1 MTSITDTVMSGVN
14 NIMNVF
20 SSSSETSNPEKE
32 EEKEKMKTSG
42 LEKSPPEEI
51 EAFFRSDS
59 GEKSPN
65 SGASLLAE
73 EFITGSYKITLLGK
87 DGEPVETI
95 TQEETFT
102 IHLDDSIRVVKNK
115 IIKMLDKHP
124 LSYKEIYLF
133 SQNKIRLVREQG
145 YQQLTSKMTEGHRRS
160 LDVTSIYKN
169 ITKNGEQ
176 PLDYAKM
183 KQVCNSLDFHEKVVL
198 DESKKTY
205 TLEEFTAVLSGA
217 GMDDKE
223 HTVDVP
229 IGQRFEKSYQW
240 LFSANPYHISMV
252 LPDIKKNPLFSF
264 DNSILLNYNIHHEI
278 FVCSAENV
286 LEFTE
291 KLNITNEY
299 VLQMYFPFLFKDG
312 IRKLDDLKEKKQM
325 LLDEYNKT
333 IDENTWK
340 LYKTVD
346 MFYQIDDQATTP
358 LLYSSNGINSFR
370 MVLHADFANILP
382 LDTIFKRIHA
392 VPNIPFIKYNPGFK
406 RENIY
411 RLYSDKIATNGKK
424 IPTLSATEI
433 SKLSKETGRTGQI
446 TLMIQETYE
455 NQSLQIFLNFNKD
468 GKIMMKC
475 GLNKPIATQSIFP
488 LIQQTIQPILEKLNA
503 FLFETGY
510 QIRIP
515 EHYEIGGYME
525 NRIIEIEQI
534 QYVSSIQISKKMD
547 IKKYKGCLSSVFDIV
562 ETDVS
567 SEKGGKL
574 TFKRVENYQDMD
586 PISLAISQTYSKTRE
601 IEDVITVLKEDFKLT
616 EDQARERT
624 VKFFGE
630 HTMLQGKL
638 VDNTGFPITM
648 TVNPS
653 NNMLTMTVDQIAS
666 LEYVDVLKI
675 YLDSMVRI
683 FQEPTS
689 IPAIGTFITQCKKSI
704 NYKNV
709 DKSHIDNIVATD
721 TAYIAKVAQP
731 ILFVGDDSDFFA
743 EAVTNREEEEDE
755 GLEDEEVNESDFD
768 FEDDAPKTSQEV
780 KQKKTSKSD
789 SEDSDNESMFGMDVE
804 GGKGGGDDGDDEDEN
819 LEIIV
824 EGKSLKNPN
833 PFQEKIEKYDPV
845 IVLKKEKGQYNPYS
859 KSCPPAVMRQPVL
872 LTNSEKERID
882 SAHPESY
889 SSALKYGSDPDPE
902 KQFWYIC
909 PRYWSLKENTS
920 LTQEEVD
927 EILKTNPQAIIPSK
941 AKVVPKGAFIYEF
954 NAPKEHVDEKGN
966 YITHYPG
973 LMTGKH
979 PDGFSLPCCFKRQ
992 QAIEKD
998 LNSTKITQK
1007 INVYVMSANSRP
1019 LSDNRFGFLPEPL
1032 QRFLKTD
1039 NNKCVEKTNSAL
1051 IKANTSCIL
1060 RYGVE
1065 ASESQ
1070 SFIGC
1075 VADLYAEL
1083 HSVKKPTISEMRKII
1098 SESITLDM
1106 FLQYHNGSL
1115 VAIFRPANVPA
1126 DTDPKNPKYADSWFA
1141 KEIASGGSEEELAF
1155 LKETVASYEAFIK
1168 YLLDET
1174 TYIDHTYLWDIVTQ
1188 PNPKLIPNGMNM
1200 VILML
1205 PKPNQVEIL
1214 CPTSAYSPKLF
1225 DASRGTWILFKDGDF
1240 YEPIYVF
1247 ENKKKVV
1254 IHRLF
1259 HSGVKSLDSKM
1270 ENLIQMVEK
1279 AVTSQCRPQSSLP
1292 NVYEFKRNISATEMY
1307 VVLSRYNYI
1316 IHLQV
1321 MNYQSKIVGFVTSYA
1336 KTKGEST
1343 RFFVPCAPS
1352 TLLDNLD
1359 LILMDQV
1366 KDWKDYKTTI
1376 QEFNQLYVKTEGK
1389 IKCSPKTKIVDDD
1402 KIIGILTETEQ
1413 YVKISPAMEN
1423 TPDELQEMESMDY
1436 LEADKVIVGS
1446 VAPNNKR
1453 VRTIRNIHMESRF
1466 YRIFRTTVRELLS
1479 QYENR
1484 FYKLQIM
1491 DMLENLTYSYSQ
1503 KMGKIE
1509 AFLRKVV
1516 GDSVAFQ
1523 RMKEDDIDYLDND
1536 TNFTNYTQ
1544 CIKCERN
1551 VCKKGDDGVCHL
1563 HFPREN
1569 LVMGMRNDELYY
1581 ARLSDELLRFHRVR
1595 LFMLEPM
1602 HYLNLTNI
1610 DYQIND
1616 DEILLLETFLK
1627 SENFSDLR
1635 LFNFNEYLRQIPYDI
1650 AGYQGLP

>member
-1 MTSITDTVMSGVN
+1 
-14 NIMNVF
+14 
-20 SSSSETSNPEKE
+20 
-32 EEKEKMKTSG
+32 
-42 LEKSPPEEI
+42 
-51 EAFFRSDS
+51 
-59 GEKSPN
+59 
-65 SGASLLAE
+65 
-73 EFITGSYKITLLGK
+73 
-87 DGEPVETI
+87 
-95 TQEETFT
+95 
-102 IHLDDSIRVVKNK
+102 
-115 IIKMLDKHP
+115 
-124 LSYKEIYLF
+124 
-133 SQNKIRLVREQG
+133 
-145 YQQLTSKMTEGHRRS
+145 
-160 LDVTSIYKN
+160 
-169 ITKNGEQ
+169 
-176 PLDYAKM
+176 
-183 KQVCNSLDFHEKVVL
+183 
-198 DESKKTY
+198 
-205 TLEEFTAVLSGA
+205 
-217 GMDDKE
+217 
-223 HTVDVP
+223 
-229 IGQRFEKSYQW
+229 
-240 LFSANPYHISMV
+240 
-252 LPDIKKNPLFSF
+252 
-264 DNSILLNYNIHHEI
+264 
-278 FVCSAENV
+278 
-286 LEFTE
+286 
-291 KLNITNEY
+291 
-299 VLQMYFPFLFKDG
+299 
-312 IRKLDDLKEKKQM
+312 
-325 LLDEYNKT
+325 
-333 IDENTWK
+333 
-340 LYKTVD
+340 
-346 MFYQIDDQATTP
+346 
-358 LLYSSNGINSFR
+358 
-370 MVLHADFANILP
+370 
-382 LDTIFKRIHA
+382 
-392 VPNIPFIKYNPGFK
+392 
-406 RENIY
+406 
-411 RLYSDKIATNGKK
+411 
-424 IPTLSATEI
+424 
-433 SKLSKETGRTGQI
+433 
-446 TLMIQETYE
+446 
-455 NQSLQIFLNFNKD
+455 
-468 GKIMMKC
+468 
-475 GLNKPIATQSIFP
+475 
-488 LIQQTIQPILEKLNA
+488 
-503 FLFETGY
+503 
-510 QIRIP
+510 
-515 EHYEIGGYME
+515 
-525 NRIIEIEQI
+525 
-534 QYVSSIQISKKMD
+534 
-547 IKKYKGCLSSVFDIV
+547 
-562 ETDVS
+562 
-567 SEKGGKL
+567 
-574 TFKRVENYQDMD
+574 
-586 PISLAISQTYSKTRE
+586 
-601 IEDVITVLKEDFKLT
+601 
-616 EDQARERT
+616 
-624 VKFFGE
+624 
-630 HTMLQGKL
+630 MLQGKL

-666 LEYVDVLKI
+666 LEYVDVLMI

-689 IPAIGTFITQCKKSI
+689 IPAIDTFITQCKKSI

-709 DKSHIDNIVATD
+709 DKSNIDNIVATD
-721 TAYIAKVAQP
+721 TDYIAKVAQP

-743 EAVTNREEEEDE
+743 EAAPVLEEEEDD
-755 GLEDEEVNESDFD
+755 EDVNESDFD
-768 FEDDAPKTSQEV
+768 FEEDGPKPTPKESE
-780 KQKKTSKSD
+780 KKKTSKSD
-789 SEDSDNESMFGMDVE
+789 SEDSDNESLFGMDVE
-804 GGKGGGDDGDDEDEN
+804 GGKGDGDGDGDDEN

-845 IVLKKEKGQYNPYS
+845 LILKKEKGQYNPYS

-882 SAHPESY
+882 SAHPNSY
-889 SSALKYGSDPDPE
+889 SSALQYGSEPNPE
-902 KQFWYIC
+902 NQFWYIC

-927 EILKTNPQAIIPSK
+927 EILKTNPNAIIPSK

-992 QAIEKD
+992 QATEKD
-998 LNSTKITQK
+998 VNPAKFTQK

-1070 SFIGC
+1070 SFVGC
-1075 VADLYAEL
+1075 IADLYAEL
-1083 HSVKKPTISEMRKII
+1083 HSVKKPTITEMRKII

-1188 PNPKLIPNGMNM
+1188 PNPKLIPTGMNM

-1259 HSGVKSLDSKM
+1259 HSGTKSLDSKM

-1279 AVTSQCRPQSSLP
+1279 AVTSQCRPRTSLP

-1359 LILMDQV
+1359 LILIDQV

-1402 KIIGILTETEQ
+1402 KIIGIFTETEQ

-1503 KMGKIE
+1503 KMSKIE

-1544 CIKCERN
+1544 CIKCEHN

>member
-1 MTSITDTVMSGVN
+1 MASISDTVMSGVN
-14 NIMNVF
+14 NILNVF
-20 SSSSETSNPEKE
+20 SSPTESKKGGPE
-32 EEKEKMKTSG
+32 EETKQPEMDNESKEGS
-42 LEKSPPEEI
+42 
-51 EAFFRSDS
+51 RSYT
-59 GEKSPN
+59 
-65 SGASLLAE
+65 
-73 EFITGSYKITLLGK
+73 IVLLGK
-87 DGEPVETI
+87 DGEPVETMP
-95 TQEETFT
+95 QDETMT

-115 IIKMLDKHP
+115 IIKMLDKYR

-133 SQNKIRLVREQG
+133 SQNPVQSGKSVENRGNGEF
-145 YQQLTSKMTEGHRRS
+145 
-160 LDVTSIYKN
+160 LDLNAIYN
-169 ITKNGEQ
+169 NVSKNGEQ
-176 PLDYAKM
+176 PLDNVKMVQICRSLNLGEKVTLDPAKTTY
-183 KQVCNSLDFHEKVVL
+183 SLDDFL
-198 DESKKTY
+198 S
-205 TLEEFTAVLSGA
+205 VLSDA
-217 GMDDKE
+217 DIN
-223 HTVDVP
+223 TVSVP
-229 IGQRFEKSYQW
+229 IGPRFETSYQW
-240 LFSANPYHISMV
+240 LFSANPYHISTV
-252 LPDIKKNPLFSF
+252 LPDVKKTPLFSF
-264 DNSILLNYNIHHEI
+264 ENSILLNYGNPQTI

-286 LEFTE
+286 LEFTG
-291 KLNITNEY
+291 KGGISADY
-299 VLQMYFPFLFKDG
+299 VLQMYFPFLFKAG
-312 IRKLDDLKEKKQM
+312 IRSLDDLNEKKEFF
-325 LLDEYNKT
+325 LDEYAKT
-333 IDENTWK
+333 IDEKTWK
-340 LYKTVD
+340 LYETVD
-346 MFYQIDDQATTP
+346 MFYQIHAEATSP
-358 LLYSSNGINSFR
+358 LSYSSSGISAFR

-392 VPNIPFIKYNPGFK
+392 LPNIPFIKYNPGFK

-424 IPTLSATEI
+424 IPTLSPTEI

-446 TLMIQETYE
+446 TLLIQEMYE
-455 NQSLQIFLNFNKD
+455 NQNLQIYLNFNKD

-475 GLNKPIATQSIFP
+475 GLHKPVASSAIFP
-488 LIQQTIQPILEKLNA
+488 LVQKTIQPILEKLNA

-515 EHYEIGGYME
+515 DHYTVGGYLE

-534 QYVSSIQISKKMD
+534 QYVSSIKISKKMD
-547 IKKYKGCLSSVFDIV
+547 IKKYKGCLSSVFDI
-562 ETDVS
+562 EDTEVS
-567 SEKGGKL
+567 SETGAKL
-574 TFKRVENYQDMD
+574 QFKRVENYQDMD

-601 IEDVITVLKEDFKLT
+601 IEDVIVELKEDFKLT
-616 EDQARERT
+616 EDQARER
-624 VKFFGE
+624 VIKFFGE
-630 HTMLQGKL
+630 HTILQGKL
-638 VDNTGFPITM
+638 VDNAGFPVTLR
-648 TVNPS
+648 VNTS
-653 NNMLTMTVDQIAS
+653 DNMLYVTVDQITS
-666 LEYVDVLKI
+666 LEYVDILSV
-675 YLDSMVRI
+675 YLDSIVRI
-683 FQEPTS
+683 FQDPGS
-689 IPAIGTFITQCKKSI
+689 SASVDRFISACKKSI

-709 DKSHIDNIVATD
+709 DKSSIDNIVATD
-721 TAYIAKVAQP
+721 TAFITKVAQP
-731 ILFVGDDSDFFA
+731 ILFVGDDSDFFG
-743 EAVTNREEEEDE
+743 EAQPVLGDEDVDENGEEDVNE
-755 GLEDEEVNESDFD
+755 AEFDFDEEYEPTSS
-768 FEDDAPKTSQEV
+768 EETPK
-780 KQKKTSKSD
+780 KPAKSA
-789 SEDSDNESMFGMDVE
+789 SEDSDNESVFGMDVE
-804 GGKGGGDDGDDEDEN
+804 GGQGSAWGGEGEGDNEDEN

-845 IVLKKEKGQYNPYS
+845 LVLKKEKGQYNPYS

-872 LTNSEKERID
+872 LTPSEKARID
-882 SAHPESY
+882 STHPNSY
-889 SSALKYGSDPDPE
+889 STALRYGSDPNPDN
-902 KQFWYIC
+902 QFWYIC

-927 EILKTNPQAIIPSK
+927 DILKTNPQAIIPSK

-954 NAPKEHVDEKGN
+954 KAPKEHVDEKGN

-992 QAIEKD
+992 QAPEKD
-998 LNSTKITQK
+998 INTAKLTQK

-1019 LSDNRFGFLPEPL
+1019 LPDSRFGFLPEPL

-1039 NNKCVEKTNSAL
+1039 NNKCVEKTNAAL
-1051 IKANTSCIL
+1051 IKANTNCIL

-1065 ASESQ
+1065 ASETQ

-1083 HSVKKPTISEMRKII
+1083 HSVKKPTIGEMRKILA
-1098 SESITLDM
+1098 ESITLDM

-1115 VAIFRPANVPA
+1115 VAVFRPAAVPA
-1126 DTDPKNPKYADSWFA
+1126 DIDPKQPKYADSWFV
-1141 KEIASGGSEEELAF
+1141 KEISSSGSEEELAF
-1155 LKETVASYEAFIK
+1155 LKETVAAYEAFLQ

-1174 TYIDHTYLWDIVTQ
+1174 TYIDHTYLWDMVTQ
-1188 PNPKLIPNGMNM
+1188 PNPKLIPTGMNM

-1214 CPTSAYSPKLF
+1214 CPTSAYSPKMF

-1254 IHRLF
+1254 VHRLF
-1259 HSGVKSLDSKM
+1259 YSGTKSIDSKM
-1270 ENLIQMVEK
+1270 ENLIKMVEK
-1279 AVTSQCRPQSSLP
+1279 AVTTQCRPQSSLP
-1292 NVYEFKRNISATEMY
+1292 NVYDFKRNMSAAEMSE
-1307 VVLSRYNYI
+1307 VLGKHNYTV
-1316 IHLQV
+1316 HLQV
-1321 MNYQSKIVGFVTSYA
+1321 MNYQSKIVGLVVSS
-1336 KTKGEST
+1336 KGGSERIENKGGSET

-1352 TLLDNLD
+1352 TLLDSVD

-1366 KDWKDYKTTI
+1366 NDWKDYKTTI
-1376 QEFNQLYVKTEGK
+1376 QELNQLYVKTEGK
-1389 IKCSPKTKIVDDD
+1389 IKCSPQMKIIDDD
-1402 KIIGILTETEQ
+1402 KIVGILTETEQ
-1413 YVKISPAMEN
+1413 YVKITPAMEN
-1423 TPDELQEMESMDY
+1423 VADELQEMESMDY

-1484 FYKLQIM
+1484 FYKLQIV
-1491 DMLENLTYSYSQ
+1491 DMLENLAYSYSQ
-1503 KMGKIE
+1503 KMAKIE
-1509 AFLRKVV
+1509 GMLRKVV
-1516 GDSVAFQ
+1516 GDSIAFQ
-1523 RMKEDDIDYLDND
+1523 RMKDDDIDYLDND

-1544 CIKCERN
+1544 CTKCERN
-1551 VCKKGDDGVCHL
+1551 VCKRGDDGVCHL

-1581 ARLSDELLRFHRVR
+1581 ARLSDELLRFHRIR

-1635 LFNFNEYLRQIPYDI
+1635 LFNFNDYLRQIPYDL
-1650 AGYQGLP
+1650 ATGTSQVPRTPLH

>member
-1 MTSITDTVMSGVN
+1 MASISDTVMSGVN
-14 NIMNVF
+14 NILNVF
-20 SSSSETSNPEKE
+20 SSPTESKKGGPE
-32 EEKEKMKTSG
+32 EENKQPETDNESKEN
-42 LEKSPPEEI
+42 
-51 EAFFRSDS
+51 RSYT
-59 GEKSPN
+59 
-65 SGASLLAE
+65 
-73 EFITGSYKITLLGK
+73 IVLLGK
-87 DGEPVETI
+87 DGEPVETMP
-95 TQEETFT
+95 QDETIT

-115 IIKMLDKHP
+115 IIKMLDKYR

-133 SQNKIRLVREQG
+133 SQNPVQSGKSEENRGNGEF
-145 YQQLTSKMTEGHRRS
+145 
-160 LDVTSIYKN
+160 LDLNAIYN
-169 ITKNGEQ
+169 NVSKNGEQ
-176 PLDYAKM
+176 PPDNAKM
-183 KQVCNSLDFHEKVVL
+183 VQICRSLNLGEKVALDPAKTTYSLDDFL
-198 DESKKTY
+198 S
-205 TLEEFTAVLSGA
+205 VLSDA
-217 GMDDKE
+217 DIN
-223 HTVDVP
+223 TVSVP
-229 IGQRFEKSYQW
+229 IGPRFETSYQW

-252 LPDIKKNPLFSF
+252 LPDVKKTPLFSF
-264 DNSILLNYNIHHEI
+264 ENSILLNYGNPQTI

-286 LEFTE
+286 LEFTG
-291 KLNITNEY
+291 KGGISADY
-299 VLQMYFPFLFKDG
+299 VLQMYFPFLFKAG
-312 IRKLDDLKEKKQM
+312 IRSLDDLNEKKEFF
-325 LLDEYNKT
+325 LDEYAKT
-333 IDENTWK
+333 IDEKTWK
-340 LYKTVD
+340 LYETVD
-346 MFYQIDDQATTP
+346 MFYQIHAEATSP
-358 LLYSSNGINSFR
+358 LSYSSSGISAFR

-392 VPNIPFIKYNPGFK
+392 LPNIPFIKYNPGFK

-424 IPTLSATEI
+424 IPTLSPTEI

-446 TLMIQETYE
+446 TLLIQETYE
-455 NQSLQIFLNFNKD
+455 NQNLQIYLNFNKD

-475 GLNKPIATQSIFP
+475 GLHKPVASSAIFP
-488 LIQQTIQPILEKLNA
+488 LVQKTIQPILEKLNA

-515 EHYEIGGYME
+515 DHYAVGGYLE

-534 QYVSSIQISKKMD
+534 QYVSSIKISKKMD
-547 IKKYKGCLSSVFDIV
+547 IKKYKGCFSSVFDI
-562 ETDVS
+562 EDTEVS
-567 SEKGGKL
+567 SETGAKL
-574 TFKRVENYQDMD
+574 QFKRVENYQDMD

-601 IEDVITVLKEDFKLT
+601 IEDVIVELKEDFKLT
-616 EDQARERT
+616 EDQARER
-624 VKFFGE
+624 VIKFFGE

-638 VDNTGFPITM
+638 VDNAGFPVTLR
-648 TVNPS
+648 VNTS
-653 NNMLTMTVDQIAS
+653 DNMLYVTVDQITS
-666 LEYVDVLKI
+666 LEYVDILSV
-675 YLDSMVRI
+675 YLDSIVRI
-683 FQEPTS
+683 FQDPGS
-689 IPAIGTFITQCKKSI
+689 SAFVDRFISACKKSI

-709 DKSHIDNIVATD
+709 DKSSIDNIVATD
-721 TAYIAKVAQP
+721 TAFITKVAQP
-731 ILFVGDDSDFFA
+731 ILFVGDDSDFFGEAQPVLGDEDEDQDGEEDVNEA
-743 EAVTNREEEEDE
+743 EFDFDEEDE
-755 GLEDEEVNESDFD
+755 PTSSEE
-768 FEDDAPKTSQEV
+768 T
-780 KQKKTSKSD
+780 KKKPSKSA
-789 SEDSDNESMFGMDVE
+789 SEDSDNESVFGMDVE
-804 GGKGGGDDGDDEDEN
+804 GGQGSTWGGEGEGDNEDEN

-845 IVLKKEKGQYNPYS
+845 LVLKKEKGQYNPYS

-872 LTNSEKERID
+872 LTPSEKERID
-882 SAHPESY
+882 STHPNSY
-889 SSALKYGSDPDPE
+889 STALRYGSDPNPDN
-902 KQFWYIC
+902 QFWYIC

-927 EILKTNPQAIIPSK
+927 DILKTNPQAIIPSK

-954 NAPKEHVDEKGN
+954 KAPKEHVDEKGN

-992 QAIEKD
+992 QAPEKD
-998 LNSTKITQK
+998 INTAKLTQK

-1019 LSDNRFGFLPEPL
+1019 LPDNRFGFLPEPL

-1039 NNKCVEKTNSAL
+1039 NNKCVEKSNAAL
-1051 IKANTSCIL
+1051 IKANTNCIL

-1065 ASESQ
+1065 ASETQ

-1083 HSVKKPTISEMRKII
+1083 HSVKKPTIGEMRKILA
-1098 SESITLDM
+1098 ESITLDM

-1115 VAIFRPANVPA
+1115 VAVFRPAAVPA
-1126 DTDPKNPKYADSWFA
+1126 DTDPKHPKYVDSWFV
-1141 KEIASGGSEEELAF
+1141 KEISSSGSEEELAF
-1155 LKETVASYEAFIK
+1155 LKETVAAFEAFLH

-1188 PNPKLIPNGMNM
+1188 PNPKLIPTGMNM

-1214 CPTSAYSPKLF
+1214 CPTSAYSPKMF

-1247 ENKKKVV
+1247 ENKKKVAV
-1254 IHRLF
+1254 HRLF
-1259 HSGVKSLDSKM
+1259 YSGTKSIDSKM
-1270 ENLIQMVEK
+1270 ENLIKMVEK
-1279 AVTSQCRPQSSLP
+1279 AVTTQCRPQSSLP
-1292 NVYEFKRNISATEMY
+1292 NVYDFKRNMSAAEMSE
-1307 VVLSRYNYI
+1307 VLGKHKYTV
-1316 IHLQV
+1316 HLQV
-1321 MNYQSKIVGFVTSYA
+1321 MNYQSKIVGLVVSL
-1336 KTKGEST
+1336 KGGSERIENKGGSET

-1352 TLLDNLD
+1352 TLLDSLD

-1376 QEFNQLYVKTEGK
+1376 QELNQLYVTTEGK
-1389 IKCSPKTKIVDDD
+1389 IKCSPKMKIIDDD
-1402 KIIGILTETEQ
+1402 KIVGILTETEQ
-1413 YVKISPAMEN
+1413 YVKITPAMEN
-1423 TPDELQEMESMDY
+1423 VADELQEMESMDY

-1466 YRIFRTTVRELLS
+1466 YRIFRTTVRELLG

-1484 FYKLQIM
+1484 FYKLQIV
-1491 DMLENLTYSYSQ
+1491 DMLENLAYSYSQ
-1503 KMGKIE
+1503 KMAKIE
-1509 AFLRKVV
+1509 GMLRKVV
-1516 GDSVAFQ
+1516 GDSIAFQ
-1523 RMKEDDIDYLDND
+1523 RMKDDDIDYLDND

-1544 CIKCERN
+1544 CTKCERN
-1551 VCKKGDDGVCHL
+1551 VCKRGDDGVCHL

-1581 ARLSDELLRFHRVR
+1581 ARLSDELLRFHRIR

-1635 LFNFNEYLRQIPYDI
+1635 LFNFNDYLRQIPYDL
-1650 AGYQGLP
+1650 ATGTLLVPRTPLR